1 MDNVTLYHGDCL
13 NIMQNI
19 TDKSIDLICCDL
31 PFAVTN
37 NDWDVLIPFD
47 KMWAEY
53 DRIIKDN
60 GAIVLNCQ
68 QPFTSLLITSNLKD
82 FKYCWTWYK
91 KQCSGFLNAKKQPLR
106 NCEDIAVFYK
116 QQPTYNPQMR
126 LGKMQLKATGSGSDN
141 YGDYTYKPHTSE
153 EYYPTTHLE
162 IPLPR
167 FKDGHP
173 TQKPVELIEYLI
185 KTYTNKGDVVL
196 DNCMGSGTTA
206 VACLNTGRKFI
217 GIELDEKYFNMAKD
231 RILKH
236 IPSTDN
242 ISIDGE
248 EIKGLNK
255 RMRLL

>member
-1 MDNVTLYHGDCL
+1 MDNVTLYNGDCL

-19 TDKSIDLICCDL
+19 ADKSVDMICTDL
-31 PFAVTN
+31 PYAVTCN
-37 NDWDVLIPFD
+37 SWDCLIPFD

-53 DRIIKDN
+53 SRVIKDN
-60 GAIVLNCQ
+60 GAIVLNCS
-68 QPFTSLLITSNLKD
+68 QPFTSLLINSNLSD

-116 QQPTYNPQMR
+116 NQCTYNPQMR
-126 LGKMQLKATGSGSDN
+126 VGKLQVKATGRGSDN
-141 YGDYTYKPHTSE
+141 FGEYTYMPHTSE
-153 EYYPTTHLE
+153 EYYPTTLLE
-162 IPLPR
+162 FPLPR

-173 TQKPVELIEYLI
+173 TQKPVELVEYLI
-185 KTYTNKGDVVL
+185 KTYTNENDIVL
-196 DNCMGSGTTA
+196 DSCMGSGTTGI
-206 VACLNTGRKFI
+206 ACLNTNRKFI

-248 EIKGLNK
+248 EIRGLNK
-255 RMRLL
+255 RVKLL